1 MQYNVTRRDRG
12 PLQEGDGSD
21 EHSTL
26 QAMSEDVPG
35 IDFERLLPWFR
46 DHVAAV
52 DELQALVIGHG
63 RSNLTYRLE
72 ADGQQWVL
80 RRPPLSHRQP
90 TAHDMQREFRVI
102 SALAGTAVPVPRT
115 FAFCDDPA
123 VLDVPFYIMEYVDGL
138 VPVSADEVA
147 KRFDEGQRRRI
158 GEELVDTLVSL
169 HALDPT
175 EVGLGDFG
183 KPQGYSERQVRRFSE
198 QLARVKTREL
208 PELEEIGRRL
218 AAAIP
223 AGGDTAIV
231 HGDYRLD
238 NAILNGQGHLAAVL
252 DWEMSTLGDPLADMG
267 LMRMYWPDRGDEGGI
282 SPMVG
287 SGKVITLPGFPTW
300 DEAVARYEERSGRQ
314 MANLDFFAV
323 LAHFK
328 LAVILENMHARFLA
342 GGTVGEGFE
351 IIGQQVL
358 VLARNGLAIADGS
371 ATAALRG

>member
-1 MQYNVTRRDRG
+1 MA
-12 PLQEGDGSD
+12 
-21 EHSTL
+21 
-26 QAMSEDVPG
+26 QANTAHFKLMSEDVPG

-46 DHVAAV
+46 DNVASV

-102 SALAGTAVPVPRT
+102 SALADTAVPVPRT

-123 VLDVPFYIMEYVDGL
+123 VLDVPFYIMEYVAGL
-138 VPVSADEVA
+138 VPIAPDEVA
-147 KRFDEGQRRRI
+147 ARFDEGQRRRL
-158 GEELVDTLVSL
+158 GEELIDTLVSL
-169 HALDPT
+169 HALDPA

-238 NAILNGQGHLAAVL
+238 NAILNEQGHLAAVL

-267 LMRMYWPDRGDEGGI
+267 LMRMYWPDRDDENRI

-287 SGKVITLPGFPTW
+287 SGSVITLPGFPTW
-300 DEAVARYEERSGRQ
+300 DEAVARYQERSGRQ

-342 GGTVGEGFE
+342 GGTVGAGFE
-351 IIGQQVL
+351 VIGQQVL
-358 VLARNGLAIADGS
+358 VLARRGLAIADGS
-371 ATAALRG
+371 ATAALRGQG